1 MVEKEGVLFE
11 SNQLL
16 VVQKP
21 AGIITEDN
29 PFEANNLEA
38 NYCAYLKRKINN
50 PFLGVVHRLDRVTSG
65 VVIFAKKPGTLKTLN
80 RWFEER
86 QIQKTYWAI
95 TSRAPKEEKGVLIHH
110 LLIDQNSKKALVVDP
125 KVKGA
130 KKAEL
135 SYKFL
140 STFEDQFLVEIKPKT
155 GRFHQIRAQL
165 SHIGCPI
172 IGDVK
177 YGSTAPYQKLQI
189 ALHAKMVELPQSI
202 NGSPLTFEAPPPAND
217 IWREFIS
224 RQFRP
229 VS

>member
-38 NYCAYLKRKINN
+38 NYNAYLKQKIND
-50 PFLGVVHRLDRVTSG
+50 PYLGVVHRLDRVTSG
-65 VVIFAKKPGTLKTLN
+65 VVIFAKKRGTLKTLN

-95 TSRAPKEEKGVLIHH
+95 TSKAPENSEGKLTNFLFV
-110 LLIDQNSKKALVVDP
+110 DQKSKKALVVDP

-130 KKAEL
+130 KKADL
-135 SYKFL
+135 SYKLL
-140 STFEDQFLVEIKPKT
+140 SAFEDQFLLEIKPKT

-165 SHIGCPI
+165 SHMGCPI
-172 IGDVK
+172 IGDEK
-177 YGSTAPYQKLQI
+177 YGSTVPYQKLQI
-189 ALHAKMVELPQSI
+189 ALHARSLELPETI
-202 NGSPLTFEAPPPAND
+202 NGSPLTFEAPPQANY
-217 IWREFIS
+217 IWKPILNAN
-224 RQFRP
+224 
-229 VS
+229 

>member
-1 MVEKEGVLFE
+1 MVEKEGILFE

-38 NYCAYLKRKINN
+38 NYRAYLKQKIND
-50 PFLGVVHRLDRVTSG
+50 PYVGVVHRLDRVTSG
-65 VVIFAKKPGTLKTLN
+65 VVIFAKKRGTLKTLN

-95 TSRAPKEEKGVLIHH
+95 TAKAPEKTNGTLNNYLIT
-110 LLIDQNSKKALVVDP
+110 DSKIKKTLVVDS

-135 SYKFL
+135 SYKVLWSFN
-140 STFEDQFLVEIKPKT
+140 DQFLLEIKPKT

-172 IGDVK
+172 IGDEK
-177 YGSTAPYQKLQI
+177 YGSTIPYQKQQI
-189 ALHAKMVELPQSI
+189 ALHARSIVLPESI
-202 NGSPLTFEAPPPAND
+202 NGSPLTFEAPPPTND
-217 IWREFIS
+217 IWNLPS
-224 RQFRP
+224 
-229 VS
+229 

>member
-1 MVEKEGVLFE
+1 MVETEGVLFE

-38 NYCAYLKRKINN
+38 NCRAYLMQKINN
-50 PFLGVVHRLDRVTSG
+50 PYLGVVHRLDRVTSG
-65 VVIFAKKPGTLKTLN
+65 VVIFAKKRGTLKTLN

-95 TSRAPKEEKGVLIHH
+95 TAKAPEKTNDTLTNY
-110 LLIDQNSKKALVVDP
+110 LLTDSKSKKALVVNP

-135 SYKFL
+135 SYKVL
-140 STFEDQFLVEIKPKT
+140 SSSEHLYLLEIKPKT

-172 IGDVK
+172 IGDEK
-177 YGSTAPYQKLQI
+177 YGSTIPYQNLQI
-189 ALHAKMVELPQSI
+189 GLHARSIELPEAI
-202 NGSPLTFEAPPPAND
+202 NGSIRKFTAPLPKDKLWRNFE
-217 IWREFIS
+217 
-224 RQFRP
+224 
-229 VS
+229 

>member
-38 NYCAYLKRKINN
+38 NCRAYLKQKIND
-50 PFLGVVHRLDRVTSG
+50 PYLGVVHRLDRVTSG
-65 VVIFAKKPGTLKTLN
+65 VVIFAKKRGTLKTLN

-95 TSRAPKEEKGVLIHH
+95 TAKAPEKTNDTLTNY
-110 LLIDQNSKKALVVDP
+110 LLTDSKSKKALVVNP

-135 SYKFL
+135 SFKVL
-140 STFEDQFLVEIKPKT
+140 SSVNDHYLLEIKPKT

-172 IGDVK
+172 IGDEK
-177 YGSTAPYQKLQI
+177 YGSTVPYQKLQI
-189 ALHAKMVELPQSI
+189 ALHARSIELPESI
-202 NGSPLTFEAPPPAND
+202 NGSPFTFEAPSPAND
-217 IWREFIS
+217 FWKT
-224 RQFRP
+224 P
-229 VS
+229 LK

>member
-1 MVEKEGVLFE
+1 MVETEGVLFE

-38 NYCAYLKRKINN
+38 NCRAYLKQKINN
-50 PFLGVVHRLDRVTSG
+50 PYLGVVHRIDRVTSG
-65 VVIFAKKPGTLKTLN
+65 VIIFAKKRGTLKTLN

-95 TSRAPKEEKGVLIHH
+95 TSKAPEKTNDTLTNY
-110 LLIDQNSKKALVVDP
+110 LLTDSKTKKALVAHP

-135 SYKFL
+135 SYKVL
-140 STFEDQFLVEIKPKT
+140 SSMDGQFLLEIKPKT

-172 IGDVK
+172 IGDEK
-177 YGSTAPYQKLQI
+177 YGSTTPYENLQI
-189 ALHAKMVELPQSI
+189 GLHARSIELPEAI
-202 NGSPLTFEAPPPAND
+202 NGSIRKFTAPLPKDELWRNFE
-217 IWREFIS
+217 
-224 RQFRP
+224 
-229 VS
+229 

>member
-21 AGIITEDN
+21 AGIITEAN

-38 NYCAYLKRKINN
+38 NCRTYLKQKIND

-65 VVIFAKKPGTLKTLN
+65 VVIFAKKRGTLKTLN

-95 TSRAPKEEKGVLIHH
+95 TSKAPEKTNGALINY
-110 LLIDQNSKKALVVDP
+110 LLMDSKSKKALVVDP

-135 SYKFL
+135 NYKVLSSINDHFL
-140 STFEDQFLVEIKPKT
+140 LEIKPKT

-165 SHIGCPI
+165 SHIDCPI
-172 IGDVK
+172 IGDEK
-177 YGSTAPYQKLQI
+177 YGSTVPYLKNQI
-189 ALHAKMVELPQSI
+189 ALHARRIEIPEAI
-202 NGSPLTFEAPPPAND
+202 NGSPLTFEAPSPEND
-217 IWREFIS
+217 TWNVFIT
-224 RQFRP
+224 RDFRP
-229 VS
+229 IP

>member
-16 VVQKP
+16 VVDKP
-21 AGIITEDN
+21 AGIITENN

-38 NYCAYLKRKINN
+38 NYNAYLKQKIND
-50 PFLGVVHRLDRVTSG
+50 PYLGVVHRLDRVTSG
-65 VVIFAKKPGTLKTLN
+65 VVIFAKKRGTLKTLN

-95 TSRAPKEEKGVLIHH
+95 TAKAPEKTNDTLTNY
-110 LLIDQNSKKALVVDP
+110 LLTDSKSKKALVVTP

-135 SYKFL
+135 SFKVL
-140 STFEDQFLVEIKPKT
+140 SFVNDHYLLEIKPKT

-172 IGDVK
+172 IGDEK
-177 YGSTAPYQKLQI
+177 YGSTVPYQKLQI
-189 ALHAKMVELPQSI
+189 ALHARSIELPESI
-202 NGSPLTFEAPPPAND
+202 NGSPFTFEAPSPAND
-217 IWREFIS
+217 FWKT
-224 RQFRP
+224 P
-229 VS
+229 LK

>member
-1 MVEKEGVLFE
+1 MVEKGGVLFE
-11 SNQLL
+11 SNQFL
-16 VVQKP
+16 VVNKP
-21 AGIITEDN
+21 AGIIIEDN

-38 NYCAYLKRKINN
+38 NYRAYLKQKIND

-65 VVIFAKKPGTLKTLN
+65 VVIFAKKRGTLKTLN

-95 TSRAPKEEKGVLIHH
+95 TSRAPEKTNGTLNNYLFSDSKI
-110 LLIDQNSKKALVVDP
+110 KKALVVDS

-135 SYKFL
+135 SYKVL
-140 STFEDQFLVEIKPKT
+140 SSINDYYLLEIKPKT

-172 IGDVK
+172 IGDEK
-177 YGSTAPYQKLQI
+177 YGSTVPYQKLQI
-189 ALHAKMVELPQSI
+189 ALHARMVELPESI
-202 NGSPLTFEAPPPAND
+202 NGSPLTFEAPPPVND
-217 IWREFIS
+217 IWKT
-224 RQFRP
+224 P
-229 VS
+229 LK

>member
-1 MVEKEGVLFE
+1 MVEKEGILFE

-38 NYCAYLKRKINN
+38 NCRAYLKQKIND
-50 PFLGVVHRLDRVTSG
+50 PYLGVVHRLDRVTSG
-65 VVIFAKKPGTLKTLN
+65 VVIFAKKRGTLKTLN

-95 TSRAPKEEKGVLIHH
+95 TSKAPEKTNDTLTNY
-110 LLIDQNSKKALVVDP
+110 LLTDSKSKKALVVDP

-135 SYKFL
+135 SYKVLSSTDDYFL
-140 STFEDQFLVEIKPKT
+140 LEINPKT

-172 IGDVK
+172 IGDQK
-177 YGSTAPYQKLQI
+177 YGSTVPYQKLQI
-189 ALHAKMVELPQSI
+189 ALHARSIVLPEAI
-202 NGSPLTFEAPPPAND
+202 NGSPL
-217 IWREFIS
+217 I
-224 RQFRP
+224 FRTTYTETDLKQDKFLL
-229 VS
+229 

>member
-38 NYCAYLKRKINN
+38 NCRAYLKRKIND
-50 PFLGVVHRLDRVTSG
+50 PYLGVTHRLDRVTSG
-65 VVIFAKKPGTLKTLN
+65 VVIFAKKRGTLKTLN

-95 TSRAPKEEKGVLIHH
+95 TSKAPEEEKGVLIQH
-110 LLIDQNSKKALVVDP
+110 LLIDQKSKKSLVVDP

-135 SYKFL
+135 SYKVLSSINDHFL
-140 STFEDQFLVEIKPKT
+140 LEINPKT

-165 SHIGCPI
+165 SHISCPI
-172 IGDVK
+172 IGDEK
-177 YGSTAPYQKLQI
+177 YGSTVPYQKLQI
-189 ALHAKMVELPQSI
+189 ALHARIIQLPEPI
-202 NGSPLTFEAPPPAND
+202 NGSPLTFEAPSPEND
-217 IWREFIS
+217 IWKT
-224 RQFRP
+224 P
-229 VS
+229 LK

>member
-38 NYCAYLKRKINN
+38 NYRAYLKRKINN
-50 PFLGVVHRLDRVTSG
+50 PILGVVHRLDRVTSG
-65 VVIFAKKPGTLKTLN
+65 VVIFAKKPGTLRTLN

-95 TSRAPKEEKGVLIHH
+95 TAKAPREEKGVLIHH
-110 LLIDQNSKKALVVDP
+110 LLIDQKSKKTLVVEP

-135 SYKFL
+135 SYKVL

-172 IGDVK
+172 IGDEK
-177 YGSTAPYQKLQI
+177 YGSTVPYQKLQI
-189 ALHAKMVELPQSI
+189 ALHARSLQLPEPI
-202 NGSPLTFEAPPPAND
+202 NGSIRKFTAPLPKDELWRNFE
-217 IWREFIS
+217 
-224 RQFRP
+224 
-229 VS
+229 

>member
-38 NYCAYLKRKINN
+38 NCRAYLKQKIND
-50 PFLGVVHRLDRVTSG
+50 PYLGVVHRLDRVTSG
-65 VVIFAKKPGTLKTLN
+65 VVIFAKKRGTLKTLN

-110 LLIDQNSKKALVVDP
+110 LLIDQKSKKALVAHP

-135 SYKFL
+135 SYKVLSSINDYFL
-140 STFEDQFLVEIKPKT
+140 LEIKPKT

-172 IGDVK
+172 IGDEK
-177 YGSTAPYQKLQI
+177 YGSTMPYQNLQV
-189 ALHAKMVELPQSI
+189 ALHARSIELPEPV
-202 NGSPLTFEAPPPAND
+202 NRSPVIFEAPSPAND
-217 IWREFIS
+217 IWKVFIS
-224 RQFRP
+224 RQFR
-229 VS
+229 SIS

>member
-38 NYCAYLKRKINN
+38 NFRAYLGQNIND
-50 PFLGVVHRLDRVTSG
+50 PYLGVVHRLDRVTSG
-65 VVIFAKKPGTLKTLN
+65 VVIFAKKRGTLKTLN

-95 TSRAPKEEKGVLIHH
+95 TSRAPEKTNDTLTNC
-110 LLIDQNSKKALVVDP
+110 LLTDSKSKKALVVDP

-135 SYKFL
+135 SYKVL

-172 IGDVK
+172 IGDEK

-189 ALHAKMVELPQSI
+189 ALHARSIELPESV
-202 NGSPLTFEAPPPAND
+202 NGSPLTFKAPSPEND
-217 IWREFIS
+217 IWKTL
-224 RQFRP
+224 
-229 VS
+229 

>member
-1 MVEKEGVLFE
+1 MVETEGVLFE

-38 NYCAYLKRKINN
+38 NCRAYLKQKINN
-50 PFLGVVHRLDRVTSG
+50 PYLGVVHRLDRVTSG

-95 TSRAPKEEKGVLIHH
+95 TSKAPEKTNDTLTNY
-110 LLIDQNSKKALVVDP
+110 LLTDSKTKKALIVDP
-125 KVKGA
+125 KVKGV

-135 SYKFL
+135 SYKVL
-140 STFEDQFLVEIKPKT
+140 SSINDHYLLEIKPKT

-172 IGDVK
+172 IGDEK
-177 YGSTAPYQKLQI
+177 YGSTTPYENLQI
-189 ALHAKMVELPQSI
+189 GLHARAIKLPEAI
-202 NGSPLTFEAPPPAND
+202 NGSPVNFEASHPDNPLWNVN
-217 IWREFIS
+217 S
-224 RQFRP
+224 
-229 VS
+229 

>member
-38 NYCAYLKRKINN
+38 NCRAYLKRKIND
-50 PFLGVVHRLDRVTSG
+50 PYLGVTHRLDRVTSG
-65 VVIFAKKPGTLKTLN
+65 VVIFAKKRGTLKTLN

-95 TSRAPKEEKGVLIHH
+95 TSKAPEEEKGVLIQH
-110 LLIDQNSKKALVVDP
+110 LLIDQKSKKSLVVDP

-135 SYKFL
+135 SYKVLSSINDHFL
-140 STFEDQFLVEIKPKT
+140 LEINPKT

-172 IGDVK
+172 IGDEK
-177 YGSTAPYQKLQI
+177 YGSNVPYQKLQI
-189 ALHAKMVELPQSI
+189 ALHARIIQLPEPI
-202 NGSPLTFEAPPPAND
+202 NGSPLTFEAPSPEND
-217 IWREFIS
+217 IWKT
-224 RQFRP
+224 P
-229 VS
+229 LK

>member
-38 NYCAYLKRKINN
+38 NCRAYLKQKIND
-50 PFLGVVHRLDRVTSG
+50 PYLGVVHRLDRVTSG
-65 VVIFAKKPGTLKTLN
+65 VIIFAKKRGTLKTLN

-95 TSRAPKEEKGVLIHH
+95 TSEEPEKKQGNLIHH
-110 LLIDQNSKKALVVDP
+110 LLTEKKSKKTLVVDP

-135 SYKFL
+135 SFKVL
-140 STFEDQFLVEIKPKT
+140 SSMDDQFLLEIKPKT

-172 IGDVK
+172 IGDKK
-177 YGSTAPYQKLQI
+177 YGSTTHYENLQI
-189 ALHAKMVELPQSI
+189 GLHARSIELPEAI
-202 NGSPLTFEAPPPAND
+202 NGSIRKFTAPLPKDKLWRNFE
-217 IWREFIS
+217 
-224 RQFRP
+224 
-229 VS
+229 

>member
-38 NYCAYLKRKINN
+38 NYRAYLGQNFN
-50 PFLGVVHRLDRVTSG
+50 YPYLGVVHRLDRVTSG
-65 VVIFAKKPGTLKTLN
+65 VVIFAKKRGTLKTLN

-110 LLIDQNSKKALVVDP
+110 LLIDQKSKKALVVDP
-125 KVKGA
+125 KVNGA

-135 SYKFL
+135 SYKVL
-140 STFEDQFLVEIKPKT
+140 SSLNDHYLLEINPKT

-172 IGDVK
+172 IGDQK
-177 YGSTAPYQKLQI
+177 YGSTVPYQKLQI
-189 ALHAKMVELPQSI
+189 ALHARALELPEAI
-202 NGSPLTFEAPPPAND
+202 NGSPIIFKAAPPKNPHWN
-217 IWREFIS
+217 
-224 RQFRP
+224 QCL
-229 VS
+229 

>member
-21 AGIITEDN
+21 AGIITEAN

-38 NYCAYLKRKINN
+38 NYRAYLKQKIND
-50 PFLGVVHRLDRVTSG
+50 PYLGVVHRLDRVTSG
-65 VVIFAKKPGTLKTLN
+65 VVIFAKKRGTLKTLN

-95 TSRAPKEEKGVLIHH
+95 TSRAPKKTNDTLTNY
-110 LLIDQNSKKALVVDP
+110 LLTDSKSKKALVVDP
-125 KVKGA
+125 KVRGA
-130 KKAEL
+130 KRAEL
-135 SYKFL
+135 SYKVLSSIDEHFL
-140 STFEDQFLVEIKPKT
+140 IEIKPKT

-172 IGDVK
+172 IGDEK
-177 YGSTAPYQKLQI
+177 YGSTAIYQKLQI
-189 ALHAKMVELPQSI
+189 ALHARMVELPQSI
-202 NGSPLTFEAPPPAND
+202 NGSPLTFEAPSPKDNVWDRFA
-217 IWREFIS
+217 
-224 RQFRP
+224 
-229 VS
+229 

>member
-38 NYCAYLKRKINN
+38 NCRAYLMQKIND
-50 PFLGVVHRLDRVTSG
+50 PYLGVVHRLDRVTSG
-65 VVIFAKKPGTLKTLN
+65 VVIFAKKRGTLKTLN

-110 LLIDQNSKKALVVDP
+110 LLIDQKSKKALVAHP
-125 KVKGA
+125 KVNGA

-135 SYKFL
+135 SYKVL
-140 STFEDQFLVEIKPKT
+140 SSLNDHYLLEINPKT

-172 IGDVK
+172 IGDQK
-177 YGSTAPYQKLQI
+177 YGSTVPYQKLQI
-189 ALHAKMVELPQSI
+189 ALHARSIELPEPV
-202 NGSPLTFEAPPPAND
+202 NRSPVIFEAPSPEND
-217 IWREFIS
+217 IWKT
-224 RQFRP
+224 P
-229 VS
+229 LK

>member
-16 VVQKP
+16 VVDKP

-38 NYCAYLKRKINN
+38 NFRAYLQQKINN
-50 PFLGVVHRLDRVTSG
+50 PYIGVVHRLDRVTSG
-65 VVIFAKKPGTLKTLN
+65 IVIFAKKRGTLKTLN

-95 TSRAPKEEKGVLIHH
+95 TAKAPEKTNDTLTNY
-110 LLIDQNSKKALVVDP
+110 LLTDSKSKKALVVTP

-135 SYKFL
+135 SFKVL
-140 STFEDQFLVEIKPKT
+140 SFVNDHYLLEIKPKT

-172 IGDVK
+172 IGDEK
-177 YGSTAPYQKLQI
+177 YGSTVPYQKLQI
-189 ALHAKMVELPQSI
+189 ALHARSIELPESI
-202 NGSPLTFEAPPPAND
+202 NGSPFTFEAPSPAND
-217 IWREFIS
+217 FWKT
-224 RQFRP
+224 P
-229 VS
+229 LK

>member
-38 NYCAYLKRKINN
+38 NCRAYLKQKIND
-50 PFLGVVHRLDRVTSG
+50 PYLGVVHRLDRVTSG
-65 VVIFAKKPGTLKTLN
+65 VVIFAKKRGTLKTLN

-95 TSRAPKEEKGVLIHH
+95 TSEAPENSQGKLINFLHT
-110 LLIDQNSKKALVVDP
+110 DQKSKKALVVDP

-135 SYKFL
+135 SYKVL

-165 SHIGCPI
+165 SYIGCPI
-172 IGDVK
+172 IGDEK
-177 YGSTAPYQKLQI
+177 YGSTAPYQNLQI
-189 ALHAKMVELPQSI
+189 ALHARALELPEAI
-202 NGSPLTFEAPPPAND
+202 NGSPIIFKAAPPKNRL
-217 IWREFIS
+217 WNHYL
-224 RQFRP
+224 
-229 VS
+229 

>member
-1 MVEKEGVLFE
+1 MVDTEGVLFE
-11 SNQLL
+11 SNQFL
-16 VVQKP
+16 VVNKP

-38 NYCAYLKRKINN
+38 NCRAYLKQKINN
-50 PFLGVVHRLDRVTSG
+50 PYLGVVHRLDRVTSG
-65 VVIFAKKPGTLKTLN
+65 IVIFAKKQGTLKTLN
-80 RWFEER
+80 RWFQER

-95 TSRAPKEEKGVLIHH
+95 TAKAPEKTNDTLTNY
-110 LLIDQNSKKALVVDP
+110 LLTDSKSKKALVVDP

-135 SYKFL
+135 SYKVLSSINEHFL
-140 STFEDQFLVEIKPKT
+140 IEIKPKT

-172 IGDVK
+172 IGDEK
-177 YGSTAPYQKLQI
+177 YGSKAIYQNLQI
-189 ALHAKMVELPQSI
+189 ALHARMVELPQSI

-217 IWREFIS
+217 IWKT
-224 RQFRP
+224 P
-229 VS
+229 LK

>member
-1 MVEKEGVLFE
+1 MVETEGVLFE

-38 NYCAYLKRKINN
+38 NCRTYLKQKIND
-50 PFLGVVHRLDRVTSG
+50 PYLGVVHRLDRVTSG
-65 VVIFAKKPGTLKTLN
+65 VVIFAKKRGTLITLN
-80 RWFEER
+80 RWFEKR

-95 TSRAPKEEKGVLIHH
+95 TATAPEKTNDTLTNY
-110 LLIDQNSKKALVVDP
+110 LLTDPKSKKALVVHP

-135 SYKFL
+135 SFKVL
-140 STFEDQFLVEIKPKT
+140 SSMNDHYLLEIKPKT

-172 IGDVK
+172 IGDEK
-177 YGSTAPYQKLQI
+177 YGSTTPYENLQI
-189 ALHAKMVELPQSI
+189 GLHARSIELPEAI
-202 NGSPLTFEAPPPAND
+202 NGSIRKFTAPLPKDKLWKNFE
-217 IWREFIS
+217 
-224 RQFRP
+224 
-229 VS
+229 

>member
-38 NYCAYLKRKINN
+38 NYRAYLKRKINN

-95 TSRAPKEEKGVLIHH
+95 TSEEPEKKQGILIHH
-110 LLIDQNSKKALVVDP
+110 LLTEKKSKKTIVVDP

-135 SYKFL
+135 SFKVL
-140 STFEDQFLVEIKPKT
+140 SSMDDQFLLEIKPKT

-172 IGDVK
+172 IGDEK
-177 YGSTAPYQKLQI
+177 YGSTVPYQKLQI
-189 ALHAKMVELPQSI
+189 ALHARALELPEAI
-202 NGSPLTFEAPPPAND
+202 NGLPIIFEAAPPKNPLWNHYL
-217 IWREFIS
+217 
-224 RQFRP
+224 
-229 VS
+229 

>member
-1 MVEKEGVLFE
+1 MVETEGVLFE

-38 NYCAYLKRKINN
+38 NYNAYLKQKIND
-50 PFLGVVHRLDRVTSG
+50 PYLGVVHRLDRVTSG
-65 VVIFAKKPGTLKTLN
+65 VVIFAKKRGTLKTLN

-95 TSRAPKEEKGVLIHH
+95 TSGEPEKKQGILIHH
-110 LLIDQNSKKALVVDP
+110 LLTEKKSKKTLVVDP

-135 SYKFL
+135 SYKVL
-140 STFEDQFLVEIKPKT
+140 SSVNDHYLLEIKPKT

-172 IGDVK
+172 IGDKK
-177 YGSTAPYQKLQI
+177 YGSTVPYQNLQI
-189 ALHAKMVELPQSI
+189 GLHARSIELPEAI
-202 NGSPLTFEAPPPAND
+202 NGSIRKFTAPLPKDELWRNFE
-217 IWREFIS
+217 
-224 RQFRP
+224 
-229 VS
+229 

>member
-1 MVEKEGVLFE
+1 MVETEGVLFE

-38 NYCAYLKRKINN
+38 NCRAYLNQKIND
-50 PFLGVVHRLDRVTSG
+50 PYLGVVHRLDRVTSG
-65 VVIFAKKPGTLKTLN
+65 VIIFAKKRGTLKTLN

-95 TSRAPKEEKGVLIHH
+95 TSKAPEKKQGILIHH
-110 LLIDQNSKKALVVDP
+110 LLTEKKRKKNLVVDP
-125 KVKGA
+125 NVKGA

-135 SYKFL
+135 SFKVL
-140 STFEDQFLVEIKPKT
+140 SSMDDQFLLEIKPKT

-172 IGDVK
+172 IGDQK
-177 YGSTAPYQKLQI
+177 YGSTVAYLKNQI
-189 ALHAKMVELPQSI
+189 ALHSRAIELPESI
-202 NGSPLTFEAPPPAND
+202 NGSPLTFEAPSPANE
-217 IWREFIS
+217 IWNLLS
-224 RQFRP
+224 
-229 VS
+229 

>member
-38 NYCAYLKRKINN
+38 NCRAYLKQKIND
-50 PFLGVVHRLDRVTSG
+50 PYLGVVHRLDRVTSG
-65 VVIFAKKPGTLKTLN
+65 VIIFAKKRGTLKTLN

-95 TSRAPKEEKGVLIHH
+95 TSEEPEKKQGNLIHH
-110 LLIDQNSKKALVVDP
+110 LLTEKKSKKTLVVDP

-135 SYKFL
+135 SFKVL
-140 STFEDQFLVEIKPKT
+140 SSMDDQFLLEIKPKT

-172 IGDVK
+172 IGDKK
-177 YGSTAPYQKLQI
+177 YGSTTHYENLQI
-189 ALHAKMVELPQSI
+189 GLHARSIELPEAI
-202 NGSPLTFEAPPPAND
+202 NGGIRKFTAPLPKDKLWRNFE
-217 IWREFIS
+217 
-224 RQFRP
+224 
-229 VS
+229 

>member
-38 NYCAYLKRKINN
+38 NYRAYLKRKINN

-65 VVIFAKKPGTLKTLN
+65 VVIFTKKRGTLKTLN
-80 RWFEER
+80 RWFKEG

-95 TSRAPKEEKGVLIHH
+95 TSKAPEKTNDTLTHY
-110 LLIDQNSKKALVVDP
+110 LLTDSKNKKALIVDP

-135 SYKFL
+135 SYQVLSSTNDHFL
-140 STFEDQFLVEIKPKT
+140 LEIKPKT

-165 SHIGCPI
+165 SHMGFPI
-172 IGDVK
+172 IGDKK
-177 YGSTAPYQKLQI
+177 YGSSMPYQNLQI
-189 ALHAKMVELPQSI
+189 ALHARALELPEVI
-202 NGSPLTFEAPPPAND
+202 NGSPIIFKAAPPKNPLWNHYL
-217 IWREFIS
+217 
-224 RQFRP
+224 
-229 VS
+229 

>member
-38 NYCAYLKRKINN
+38 NCRAYLKQKIND
-50 PFLGVVHRLDRVTSG
+50 PYLGVVHRLDRVTSG
-65 VVIFAKKPGTLKTLN
+65 VVIFAKKRGTLKTLN

-95 TSRAPKEEKGVLIHH
+95 TSGEPENKQGILIHH
-110 LLIDQNSKKALVVDP
+110 LLTEKKSKKTLVVDP

-135 SYKFL
+135 SFKVL
-140 STFEDQFLVEIKPKT
+140 SSMDDQFLLEIKPKT

-172 IGDVK
+172 IGDKK
-177 YGSTAPYQKLQI
+177 YGSTTHYENLQI
-189 ALHAKMVELPQSI
+189 GLHARSIELPEAI
-202 NGSPLTFEAPPPAND
+202 NGSIRKFTAPLPKDKLWRNFE
-217 IWREFIS
+217 
-224 RQFRP
+224 
-229 VS
+229 